1 MADEELSVKVAVE
14 GFEDFKRSFKDMED
28 SLQKTKDKLGELGGS
43 SKQAGTALDSVGD
56 AFDKNTARANKL
68 YLAQTQLTDVQSR
81 LATETNALAR
91 AQLTVRADEL
101 KKQIEDLSKAEDTGA
116 QSTKKMGLSL
126 TDLKSG
132 IDMALGAMRAF
143 KEAAVKAFEFAQE
156 GAAINATKE
165 SFDRLGISIESMREA
180 SNNTIPDMALMSS
193 TLTLMAGS
201 SGEVADAF
209 SGAMPQLLAMAK
221 AANKLNPTMG
231 DTSYMLQSITTAA
244 KRQSMQI
251 ADNLGI
257 IVKQGD
263 AYKKYAD
270 SIGVSVNALTN
281 EQKQVA
287 FLNGLL
293 EAGNVLIEQAGDS
306 TESAADSYAQLT
318 TNVQNLTDELKAS
331 TAEAINPA
339 IKALADLLLTQR
351 DLTEAT
357 DGHASSVSGMIIPT
371 YEMLDALERQ
381 EQAQLALVDAVEQTV
396 PTYQEYIEASFEAI
410 AATNDGTESFGDYD
424 LQMRLASKSALDIAA
439 ATAATAQAIMA
450 TTDATN
456 IFKAAL
462 GGAISNEMAAFRDRE
477 GELVAKGEELRA
489 KISELEQKQYLTA
502 AQKEELAELR
512 SQLEENKGAVEENAA
527 KHEEA
532 TKRILLGFAEQRL
545 AMDGLTADELMML
558 QGLAKEWGLLDQAT
572 YDAMVAVDEYADS
585 VDNGTGTLDEMR
597 EGVQKLTDKLL
608 GIPTEINV
616 NVRVN
621 TTGELPPGM
630 GEVGGESAA
639 TREYYQHGGTSSGRS
654 MLVGEGGPEIL
665 TGVRGGARVL
675 SAPTTARMMAQ
686 NSITNNYNLTTN
698 AMTRPGGLSLEFA
711 AMQMGSR

>member
-68 YLAQTQLTDVQSR
+68 SLAQAQLTDVQAR

-263 AYKKYAD
+263 AYEKYAK
-270 SIGVSVNALTN
+270 SIGVATSQLTN
-281 EQKQVA
+281 EQKQIA

-686 NSITNNYNLTTN
+686 NSTTNNYNLTTN